1 MPLFHLMRNPSR
13 GRERAVRHSSN
24 GASLFS
30 RALRVSQIQF
40 PRYYFYDNRA
50 PFNCYPRVY
59 LLFSRHLSN
68 SVHQVNVWYAVCL
81 LHSCGVVSH
90 IPTSRRI
97 STSVQGCPSTMSA
110 NIFASRARLRRDSEL
125 PVLSLLS
132 PNSIRIRTHVR
143 LRHARNAHISPI
155 TSARGTW
162 SELKIS

>member
-97 STSVQGCPSTMSA
+97 HECPGMSIDDERQHFCVTCAIEERFRITCPLSSVPQ
-110 NIFASRARLRRDSEL
+110 
-125 PVLSLLS
+125 
-132 PNSIRIRTHVR
+132 
-143 LRHARNAHISPI
+143 
-155 TSARGTW
+155 
-162 SELKIS
+162 